1 MKKTIAAVA
10 AAAGIL
16 AAGLVF
22 CLYNGIVWF
31 NAPWPDEY
39 PVRGVDVSHHQGAI
53 AWPELAARGVR
64 FAFVKATEGR
74 DFKDTRF
81 ARNQEEAAKAGLAVG
96 AYHFFLCGKP
106 GAEQARNFIDT
117 VPEDAGALP
126 PVLDMECP
134 APASEAQRQSARTE
148 MRLFLEALEAHY
160 GKRPIIYTTYAA
172 YEAFI
177 GKDFRQYPLWI
188 RSIFT
193 RPDADALGRGWLFW
207 QYSSRGRLSG
217 YDGPERFIDLNVFN
231 GTEDDFVRYSGVNR
245 P

>member
-1 MKKTIAAVA
+1 MKKIVA
-10 AAAGIL
+10 AACAAGIL
-16 AAGLVF
+16 AAGLAF
-22 CLYNGIVWF
+22 CLYGGILWF
-31 NAPWPDEY
+31 NSPWPDEY

-53 AWPELAARGVR
+53 VWPELAAQGVR

-81 ARNQEEAAKAGLAVG
+81 AYNLGEAAKAGLAVG

-106 GAEQARNFIDT
+106 GAEQARNFINAMPTD
-117 VPEDAGALP
+117 VDALP

-134 APASEAQRQSARTE
+134 APASEAQRQSARIE
-148 MRLFLEALEAHY
+148 IGLFLEALEAHY

-177 GKDFRQYPLWI
+177 GNDFRQYPLWI
-188 RSIFT
+188 RSVFT
-193 RPDADALGRGWLFW
+193 RPDEDGMGRDWLFW

-231 GTEDDFVRYSGVNR
+231 GSEEDFIRYLGGNR
-245 P
+245 